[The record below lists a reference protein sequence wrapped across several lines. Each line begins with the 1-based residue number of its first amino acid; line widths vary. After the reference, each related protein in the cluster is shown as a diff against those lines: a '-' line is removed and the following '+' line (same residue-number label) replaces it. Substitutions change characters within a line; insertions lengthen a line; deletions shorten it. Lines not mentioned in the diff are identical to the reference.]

1 MRDSNYFDLASLC
14 RSGAAWGGRM
24 QRREVAARPGSV
36 AWVSKEKDLTDGAR
50 GLAGAE
56 RNGWL
61 A

>member
-1 MRDSNYFDLASLC
+1 
-14 RSGAAWGGRM
+14 M
-24 QRREVAARPGSV
+24 QRREAAARPGSV